1 MGNMIMET
9 TPLSVNEI
17 ATIVPETS
25 INPDQSLP
33 IETAPSSM
41 NETSNV
47 QQTSHN
53 QEHETP
59 SATAGNASMNV
70 TDIDVPEIN
79 NNQEHSLTMET
90 TSSSIPEPLPRQPT
104 IKHNKKTILAWLTAC
119 KEIDEG
125 TQVRYH
131 DGEKPITGRIFNGA
145 ILCSCCDEEISV
157 WKFEKHAQSE
167 DIQPYKRI
175 LVATRKSVLQ
185 NILISKWLKE
195 DEQKRRDMFMYAP
208 IHDIVCLVCG
218 KGEDEGE
225 FINCTN
231 CPSTY
236 HRSCAFIQGFSQEND
251 DHWLCSYCSCK
262 YCKGGHEEE
271 YPLDILCRQCNK
283 KCHWMCLNKS
293 EKDLLRT
300 HCSIDEKLKGSIGIQ
315 NNINGNESYSWR
327 VLQQMDTK
335 SEDHYVIS
343 NSKVAATCMLMEE
356 AFGMITD
363 KHTGVN
369 VVQSVLY
376 NRRSNLRR
384 LDFRR
389 CYTFIIEE
397 DDAIIA
403 AATVRFH
410 GKGLAEMPF
419 IATDEAYRG
428 KRICHLLM
436 EIIESFLQS
445 LEVERLTIPSNP
457 QTVEMWKQKYS
468 FSVVNDKKLKKDMVS
483 YNLLMFPGAIRL
495 SKRLFLD
502 LNEPFGNVEPNTVN

>member
-1 MGNMIMET
+1 MTYTLRVRTRPNYVEISDSESESESNEWLEAKREKQRRPRYRSSRRPRSEMGNMIMET

-236 HRSCAFIQGFSQEND
+236 HRSCAFIQVIN
-251 DHWLCSYCSCK
+251 
-262 YCKGGHEEE
+262 
-271 YPLDILCRQCNK
+271 
-283 KCHWMCLNKS
+283 
-293 EKDLLRT
+293 LLFFLLLTR
-300 HCSIDEKLKGSIGIQ
+300 
-315 NNINGNESYSWR
+315 R
-327 VLQQMDTK
+327 VLHM
-335 SEDHYVIS
+335 
-343 NSKVAATCMLMEE
+343 N
-356 AFGMITD
+356 
-363 KHTGVN
+363 
-369 VVQSVLY
+369 
-376 NRRSNLRR
+376 
-384 LDFRR
+384 
-389 CYTFIIEE
+389 
-397 DDAIIA
+397 
-403 AATVRFH
+403 
-410 GKGLAEMPF
+410 
-419 IATDEAYRG
+419 
-428 KRICHLLM
+428 
-436 EIIESFLQS
+436 
-445 LEVERLTIPSNP
+445 
-457 QTVEMWKQKYS
+457 
-468 FSVVNDKKLKKDMVS
+468 
-483 YNLLMFPGAIRL
+483 
-495 SKRLFLD
+495 
-502 LNEPFGNVEPNTVN
+502 